1 MSLTFSIF
9 VPCQHLST
17 EGGFLLEL
25 LKQLLSLRG
34 QDIPAVQASLHKV
47 ISPTFKIVFAGTFSA
62 GKSMLINALLG
73 RELLY
78 STEGHA
84 AETKYYFAYAEALDE
99 QTVPR

>member
-17 EGGFLLEL
+17 EVGFLLEL
-25 LKQLLSLRG
+25 LKQQLSLRG
-34 QDIPAVQASLHKV
+34 QDIPAVQAFLHKV
-47 ISPTFKIVFAGTFSA
+47 ISPTFKIVFTGTFSA

-78 STEGHA
+78 STEGYA
-84 AETKYYFAYAEALDE
+84 AETKYHLAYAEAPDE